1 MHGTGHKDPVLES
14 ATNQPHK
21 TDIMETDTSYLD
33 FAFWTTSA
41 AIAALLFLSAF
52 FSGSET
58 ALTAASRGKLRA
70 QADKGS
76 RGAQRALD
84 ITDDNERLIGSV
96 LLGNN
101 LVNILAASLATA
113 LFTRLFGESGV
124 ALATLVMTL
133 LVLIFAEVLPKT
145 YAITNPES
153 AAAHVSPIIR
163 LVILIFSPIVSAV
176 RWLVRGMLW
185 MFGVR
190 IDPDSQ
196 ILAVRE
202 EIAGAITL
210 GHHEGAVLKE
220 DRDRLLGALDLNDRD
235 VEEIMLHRSQI
246 EMIDVD
252 LPAQE
257 MLETVLQSAHTR
269 LPLYRGD
276 PENIIGVVHA
286 KDLLRAM
293 YARSVDTSE
302 RDDAFDG
309 FDVMDVAM
317 KPYFVPETTT
327 LDDQMRQFLRRHTH
341 FALVVDEY
349 GALQGLITLED
360 ILEEIVGEIT
370 DEFDTDDA
378 LPIRRT
384 DGGDWIV
391 DGAMTIRDLNRATDW
406 TLPDDEAITVA
417 GLVIHEAQMIPAVG
431 QVFSFHD
438 FRFEVASKVANR
450 LTKLKIRPL

>member
-1 MHGTGHKDPVLES
+1 
-14 ATNQPHK
+14 
-21 TDIMETDTSYLD
+21 METATPLLDT
-33 FAFWTTSA
+33 AFWITAA
-41 AIAALLFLSAF
+41 AIIGLLVLSAL

-70 QADKGS
+70 RADKGS
-76 RGAQRALD
+76 RRAEQALE
-84 ITDDNERLIGSV
+84 ITEDSERLIGSV

-113 LFTRLFGESGV
+113 LFTRLFGDGGV

-153 AAAHVSPIIR
+153 AAERAAGLMRP
-163 LVILIFSPIVSAV
+163 VILLFAPVVSGV
-176 RWLVRGMLW
+176 RALVRGLLW
-185 MFGVR
+185 LFGVR
-190 IDPDSQ
+190 TDPHSH

-202 EIAGAITL
+202 EIAGAISL
-210 GHHEGAVLKE
+210 GHEEGAVEKE
-220 DRDRLLGALDLNDRD
+220 DRDRLLGALDLGERT
-235 VEEIMLHRSQI
+235 VEEIMLHRSEI
-246 EMIDVD
+246 EMIDAD
-252 LPAQE
+252 LPPRE
-257 MLETVLQSAHTR
+257 VLEKVLQSAHTR
-269 LPLYRGD
+269 LPLYRGE
-276 PENIIGVVHA
+276 PENIVGVLHA

-293 YARSVDTSE
+293 YARTQKTGSME
-302 RDDAFDG
+302 DALED
-309 FDVMDVAM
+309 FDVQAVAM

-370 DEFDTDDA
+370 DEFDTSEQEP
-378 LPIRRT
+378 LKMT
-384 DGGDWIV
+384 DEGDYIV

-406 TLPDDEAITVA
+406 NLPDEEANTVA
-417 GLVIHEAQMIPAVG
+417 GLVIHEAQTIPAQG
-431 QVFSFHD
+431 QVFSFHG
-438 FRFEVASKVANR
+438 FRFEVLERRANR
-450 LTKLKIRPL
+450 ITRLKIRRLDG